1 MDRVDVGRSRDALDR
16 HLSVA
21 PMWLPKG
28 FNPTTAATI
37 EHHDAGLFASLIMIV
52 MRVALAAFRN

>member
-21 PMWLPKG
+21 PMWLPKALIRLQL
-28 FNPTTAATI
+28 PRLSITTLVCLL
-37 EHHDAGLFASLIMIV
+37 H
-52 MRVALAAFRN
+52 